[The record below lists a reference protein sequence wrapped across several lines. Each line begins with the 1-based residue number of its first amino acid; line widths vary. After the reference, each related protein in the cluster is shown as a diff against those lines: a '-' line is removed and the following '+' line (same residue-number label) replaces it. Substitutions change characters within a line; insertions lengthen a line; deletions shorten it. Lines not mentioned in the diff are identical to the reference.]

1 MAIRKDL
8 DDMLNSLKISG
19 DSPAEAGH
27 TDVHK
32 KSIYDDMSVDDLLNA
47 LTEEKRPSLAE
58 DILNELD
65 AAEAVSEAAFQQEAK
80 KYETVTEP
88 EPQPEQ
94 PKKKKIVIS
103 GELPD
108 YEELRRQEMEKTML
122 ERRKAEDHLS
132 EMNRLAAEA
141 HEAIRQ
147 KNERYSH
154 EPVIP
159 AQPVIPVQPVRTEL
173 TEELIVNSSS
183 LMDGDT
189 TVFDPPAQ
197 ETAAPKPDLVPEKEY
212 IPETPVYGEP
222 EPVPVEESIPEPEAV
237 PEPEKPKKGFFSK
250 LRSRMSTAD
259 DEINEAAKEVPEI
272 SGGAEETDEISEDE
286 AVMVDDLFNENEP
299 EDEAVPEAYE
309 EEVPVPEPEAP
320 AEETEETSAE
330 ALIDAAIAA
339 INQAAYDEPELFDEE
354 NDEVSVDD
362 IYEDETADEE
372 ETSEPGTDDDEGE
385 DRVNSLIDGIRE
397 DAANAIADLDK
408 PKEEEPEENEA
419 ADEKTAEPEKAPEEE
434 PAKKQGKVAAALENI
449 LNEDPDELI
458 AERSEHS
465 ETDDPAEAEAVQKKS
480 FKKRLY
486 TVLGVVFAL
495 FAVIGIITVAGKG
508 IKMIRS
514 FTSGEVKKDGFTEV
528 IYPAVIMDIDSFD
541 SPSELSSEQLITAA
555 IWSIIMDED
564 KVSKYTPNA
573 GGDTISISAYDVE
586 AEAVELFGEDHQ
598 PFEHTTV
605 GRVEPKFFYDSE
617 TGAYNVKL
625 KPIIFTYEPEIKS
638 IVKSGD
644 SYTVSVDYLDEL
656 PSWMEKTVAKSV
668 EFHLTGRDDGTYRI
682 DSMNINYVNNAH

>member
-8 DDMLNSLKISG
+8 DDMLNSLKHTG
-19 DSPAEAGH
+19 DESLDTEHTEAH
-27 TDVHK
+27 R

-58 DILNELD
+58 DILHELD
-65 AAEAVSEAAFQQEAK
+65 AAETASEAALQQEIQ
-80 KYETVTEP
+80 EISPEP
-88 EPQPEQ
+88 EL
-94 PKKKKIVIS
+94 PKKKKVVIS

-122 ERRKAEDHLS
+122 ERRKAEEHLS

-141 HEAIRQ
+141 HEAIRIR
-147 KNERYSH
+147 NEKYAPEH
-154 EPVIP
+154 NVPAAPPVK
-159 AQPVIPVQPVRTEL
+159 TEL

-183 LMDGDT
+183 L
-189 TVFDPPAQ
+189 VSEE
-197 ETAAPKPDLVPEKEY
+197 ETAVFSVPEQPAAPAPQIY
-212 IPETPVYGEP
+212 
-222 EPVPVEESIPEPEAV
+222 EPVNEELAPVTEPFISEV
-237 PEPEKPKKGFFSK
+237 PEPAAEEEAEAENVREKAKKGFFSK
-250 LRSRMSTAD
+250 LRSRMASAEEEAN
-259 DEINEAAKEVPEI
+259 EI
-272 SGGAEETDEISEDE
+272 AEETVPEPAEEEIEDE
-286 AVMVDDLFNENEP
+286 VMIDDLFNESEP
-299 EDEAVPEAYE
+299 EE
-309 EEVPVPEPEAP
+309 PVSEPESLP
-320 AEETEETSAE
+320 EETDDSYAEEIAEDPSFTEEIPEETSAE

-339 INQAAYDEPELFDEE
+339 INQAAQEEENELFSSDIKEE
-354 NDEVSVDD
+354 VP
-362 IYEDETADEE
+362 EE
-372 ETSEPGTDDDEGE
+372 ELSEDISEDIDDSSEDT
-385 DRVNSLIDGIRE
+385 DRVSSLIDGIRE
-397 DAANAIADLDK
+397 DAANAIAELDK
-408 PKEEEPEENEA
+408 PKEEETQEEKEEAPAVEESSEPAENVPEE
-419 ADEKTAEPEKAPEEE
+419 APE
-434 PAKKQGKVAAALENI
+434 KKQGKIASALTNI
-449 LNEDPDELI
+449 LSEDPDELV
-458 AERSEHS
+458 AERGEHT
-465 ETDDPAEAEAVQKKS
+465 EEDDPTEAVSVQKKS

-486 TVLGVVFAL
+486 AVLGVVFAL

-541 SPSELSSEQLITAA
+541 SPSDLSSEQLITAA

-682 DSMNINYVNNAH
+682 DSMNINYVNNSH